1 MIKSY
6 IVTFETVGHCG
17 ICDQIDT
24 STSSGDG
31 ETGVDTADMVVGD
44 KYKNSI
50 VTLPWKV
57 QQRCHHLLAKM
68 SSRIGT
74 QINGWG

>member
-1 MIKSY
+1 MIKNSRQNY
-6 IVTFETVGHCG
+6 IVTFVTVDHCG

-24 STSSGDG
+24 STSSGVG

-50 VTLPWKV
+50 VTLPRESAIEV
-57 QQRCHHLLAKM
+57 
-68 SSRIGT
+68 SSFTRKDV
-74 QINGWG
+74 INNR